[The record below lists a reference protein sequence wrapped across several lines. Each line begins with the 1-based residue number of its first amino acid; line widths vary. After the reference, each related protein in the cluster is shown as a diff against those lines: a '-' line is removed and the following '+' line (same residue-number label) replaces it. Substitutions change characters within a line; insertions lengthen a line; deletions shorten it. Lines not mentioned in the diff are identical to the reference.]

1 MNGIY
6 LGIGGN
12 EGHRAQNVR
21 QAQSF
26 ISTSIGSIVKTSS
39 VYQTAAW
46 GNTEQPDFYNQV
58 LLVKTELSAKD
69 CLKQCLAIEKKLGR
83 IRSGQWSGRT
93 MDIDIL
99 FFNQEIIR
107 SKKLTVPHPYLHER
121 NFVLVPLNEIAPHFI
136 HPVFRKKIFTLL
148 KNSPDKLPVKKV
160 N

>member
-12 EGHRAQNVR
+12 EGDRAQNVR

-26 ISTSIGSIVKTSS
+26 ISKSIGSIVQTSS

-58 LLVKTELSAKD
+58 LLVETKLSANN
-69 CLKQCLAIEKKLGR
+69 CLKQCRGIEKKLGR
-83 IRSGQWSGRT
+83 VRSGQWSGRT